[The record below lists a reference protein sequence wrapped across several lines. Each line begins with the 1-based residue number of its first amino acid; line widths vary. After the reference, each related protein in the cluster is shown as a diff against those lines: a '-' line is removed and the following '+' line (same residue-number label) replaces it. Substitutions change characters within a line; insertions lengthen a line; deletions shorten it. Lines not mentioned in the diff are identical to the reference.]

1 MIKPDDIH
9 KHAGLKG
16 EQRLR
21 SEKAMQQDDL
31 SYLSSLAF
39 EQFAVHNDDLEKL
52 NKLIDKKAGKV
63 PGNFNTILVSLL
75 TGLFIGVSVFFV
87 IFQKSKTHLSVSQLQ
102 EVDQPKDVRNKTL
115 ASDTVFPETLQVAPK
130 AEEEHYNSVVNQAE
144 EPVVI
149 MESPEPMSSKAI
161 TLPETPVNEEED
173 IILSF
178 SPNAPI
184 VFISN
189 LKVTNYRMYY
199 FKQAQSIDLSI
210 NTGVAAQYESS
221 ANVEHFYVN
230 PSESYMAHKIVQRAM
245 KLFSTKHYV
254 NCIEEL
260 DLLYQFN
267 KNDANAQF
275 YLGMCY
281 YLTGKY
287 ASAQSYFEKNLDND
301 NNIFH
306 QESDYYLALCLLNT
320 RQTDKALEQ
329 LQSIVNAK
337 GFYSARAQEVI
348 SKQK

>member
-1 MIKPDDIH
+1 MIKPDDIQ
-9 KHAGLKG
+9 KHAGLTG

-21 SEKAMQQDDL
+21 SEQAMQQDDL

-39 EQFAVHNDDLEKL
+39 EQFAVHSDDLDRL
-52 NKLIDKKAGKV
+52 QRLIDKKTGRA

-75 TGLFIGVSVFFV
+75 SGIFIGVSIFFV
-87 IFQKSKTHLSVSQLQ
+87 IFQKGKTQASVAQLQ
-102 EVDQPKDVRNKTL
+102 EQNEPNRRRNSSL
-115 ASDTVFPETLQVAPK
+115 ASDTIFPETIQIAPQ
-130 AEEEHYNSVVNQAE
+130 AEEEHYRSVVNQAE

-149 MESPEPMSSKAI
+149 MESPESMSSKPI
-161 TLPETPVNEEED
+161 TLPETPTREDED

-178 SPNAPI
+178 SPNAPV

-199 FKQAQSIDLSI
+199 FKQNQSINLSI
-210 NTGVAAQYESS
+210 NTGLAAQYESN
-221 ANVEHFYVN
+221 ANVEHLYLN
-230 PSESYMAHKIVQRAM
+230 RSDAYLAHRIVQRAM
-245 KLFSTKHYV
+245 KLFSGKHYT

-287 ASAQSYFEKNLDND
+287 DIANTYFQKNLDND

-306 QESDYYLALCLLNT
+306 QESDYYQALCWLNSK
-320 RQTDKALEQ
+320 QTEKAVEQ
-329 LQSIVNAK
+329 LQFIVNAN
-337 GFYSARAQEVI
+337 GFYSARAKEVLG
-348 SKQK
+348 KL

>member
-1 MIKPDDIH
+1 
-9 KHAGLKG
+9 
-16 EQRLR
+16 
-21 SEKAMQQDDL
+21 
-31 SYLSSLAF
+31 
-39 EQFAVHNDDLEKL
+39 VHNEDLEKL
-52 NKLIDKKAGKV
+52 NRLIDKKTGKA

-75 TGLFIGVSVFFV
+75 SGLFIGVSIFFV
-87 IFQKSKTHLSVSQLQ
+87 IFQKSKTHPSVFQLQ
-102 EVDQPKDVRNKTL
+102 EPDQPKELRNISL
-115 ASDTVFPETLQVAPK
+115 ATDTIFPETVQIAPK
-130 AEEEHYNSVVNQAE
+130 PEEEHYNSVINQAE

-178 SPNAPI
+178 SPNAPV

-199 FKQAQSIDLSI
+199 FKQTQSIDLSV
-210 NTGVAAQYESS
+210 NTGVAAQYESN
-221 ANVEHFYVN
+221 ANVEHLYVN
-230 PSESYMAHKIVQRAM
+230 RSESYLANKIIQRAM
-245 KLFSTKHYV
+245 KLFSTRHYV

-260 DLLYQFN
+260 DMLYQFN

-287 ASAQSYFEKNLDND
+287 TLAQSYFEKNLDND

-306 QESDYYLALCLLNT
+306 QESDYYQALCLLNT

-337 GFYSARAQEVI
+337 GFYSSRAQEVI